1 MKQNNRKWSEGLK
14 RQTREI
20 IDNQG
25 MDFFCPDFKL
35 HMKNLDSQ
43 YGHIAIADLLQGVIK
58 VVDKETS
65 VERLFDSSD
74 ELIDSGWVID

>member
-14 RQTREI
+14 QQTREI

-35 HMKNLDSQ
+35 HMKNLDSR
-43 YGHIAIADLLQGVIK
+43 YGYIAIENLWQGVIK
-58 VVDKETS
+58 VVDNKTG

>member
-1 MKQNNRKWSEGLK
+1 MKQNNRKWSEELK

-25 MDFFCPDFKL
+25 MDFFCPDLKL
-35 HMKNLDSQ
+35 HMKNLDSR
-43 YGHIAIADLLQGVIK
+43 YGYIAIENLLQGVIK
-58 VVDKETS
+58 VVDNETG

>member
-14 RQTREI
+14 QQTREI

-35 HMKNLDSQ
+35 HMKNLDSR
-43 YGHIAIADLLQGVIK
+43 YGYITIENLLQGVIK
-58 VVDKETS
+58 VVDNKTG
-65 VERLFDSSD
+65 VERLFDSGD